1 VVPDG
6 ERIASSLRLS
16 VDNVKGVMQM
26 PELSYIHGASA
37 QPLLGEPIF
46 KNLRRTAMRASHND
60 ALIVP
65 HQGYRATY
73 SELVEQCEQV
83 ARGLMARGVRK
94 GDRVGIWS
102 PNRYE
107 WVIVQ
112 YATAAMGAILVN
124 INPAYR
130 TSELEYALNQSGI
143 TFFILAAGFRQ
154 ADYRAM
160 LAEVKGRCPQLR
172 EAVVLED
179 GWEALKRDGGKVERG
194 ALLEVEES
202 LQFDD
207 PINIQYTSGTT
218 GFPKGA
224 TLTHHNILNNGF
236 FIGETLK
243 YSEKDRVCIPVPFY
257 HCFGMVLGNLACTTH
272 GATMV
277 VPAEAFD
284 PIATLQTVQE
294 EKCTAL
300 YGVPTMFIAELEH
313 PRFKEFDFGSLR
325 TGIMAGSP
333 CPVEVMKKVTTS
345 MHMPE
350 MTICFG
356 MTETSPVSTQS
367 STGDPI
373 ERRVSTVGRV
383 HPHVEI
389 KIVDPESGAVVPR
402 GQKGELCSRGYLVM
416 LGYWNNEEATRQA
429 IDAARWMHTGDLAT
443 IDDEGYVNI
452 VGRIKDM
459 IIRGGEN
466 IYPRE
471 VEEFLYTH
479 PDVVDVQV
487 IGVPS
492 EKYGEEVMA
501 WVKLREG
508 ATMSGD
514 ELAAWCKGKIA
525 TYKVPRHWKFVD
537 AFPMTVTGKV
547 QKYRM
552 RETAVEELG
561 LEKAAGV
568 KTA

>member
-1 VVPDG
+1 MNG
-6 ERIASSLRLS
+6 
-16 VDNVKGVMQM
+16 
-26 PELSYIHGASA
+26 LSYVHRASK

-46 KNLRRTAMRASHND
+46 QNLRRTAERVKD
-60 ALIVP
+60 REALVSA

-73 SELVEQCEQV
+73 RELVAQCEEI
-83 ARGLMARGVRK
+83 ARGLMARDVKK

-107 WVIVQ
+107 WIIVQ

-130 TSELEYALNQSGI
+130 THELEYALNQSGI
-143 TFFILAAGFRQ
+143 SFLILAAGFRQ
-154 ADYRAM
+154 TDYRAM
-160 LAEVKGRCPQLR
+160 LAEVKGRCPGLR
-172 EAVVLED
+172 EALVLED
-179 GWEALKRDGGKVERG
+179 GWHALKSDASLVRAD
-194 ALLEVEES
+194 ALHQAEES

-236 FIGETLK
+236 FIGETLQ

-284 PIATLQTVQE
+284 PVLTMQTVQE
-294 EKCTAL
+294 ERCTSL

-333 CPVEVMKKVTTS
+333 CPVEVMRKVTTA
-345 MHMPE
+345 MHIPE
-350 MTICFG
+350 MTICYG

-367 STGDPI
+367 TTDDPL

-389 KIVDPESGAVVPR
+389 KIVDPATGAVVPR
-402 GQKGELCSRGYLVM
+402 GVAGELCSRGYIVM
-416 LGYWNNEEATRQA
+416 RGYWNNDEATRQA
-429 IDAARWMHTGDLAT
+429 IDPARWMHTGDLAT
-443 IDDEGYVNI
+443 MDAEGYINI

-471 VEEFLYTH
+471 VEEFLYGH
-479 PDVVDVQV
+479 NDVADVQV

-508 ATMSGD
+508 ASVTGD
-514 ELAAWCKGKIA
+514 ELATWCRGKIA
-525 TYKVPRHWKFVD
+525 TYKIPRHWKFVD
-537 AFPMTVTGKV
+537 AFPMTVTGKI
-547 QKYRM
+547 QKFKM
-552 RETAVEELG
+552 REVAVEELG
-561 LEKAAGV
+561 LSSVAGIR
-568 KTA
+568 TA